1 MAATEGIEPPKM
13 ISETIDIPFIDVAIM
28 VLDEGLE
35 PTRLFDTRFLASHV
49 YQFHQSSIMAERPG
63 IEPGQPCGWMP

>member
-35 PTRLFDTRFLASHV
+35 PTRLSTRGS
-49 YQFHQSSIMAERPG
+49 
-63 IEPGQPCGWMP
+63 